1 MIHNLQ
7 ALMQNQYLWIC
18 YTNIHFAIE
27 YLYMISI
34 LHVWLIDRLTN
45 CINKRINQLI
55 YGWKTILYLC
65 SKYQFKYYF
74 QNQRICILLLG
85 YHMFSYIFNQSFT
98 HVFDSCMNDWRIG
111 SMPIVQAIFIISLTN
126 NNANNNIIV
135 NEYQNRWLIMKI
147 NICVQK
153 QCLEQKWNEMMSS
166 NSNKKEWMNDNMS
179 SNTNQ

>member
-1 MIHNLQ
+1 
-7 ALMQNQYLWIC
+7 MQNQYLWIC

-74 QNQRICILLLG
+74 QNQRIGILLLG
-85 YHMFSYIFNQSFT
+85 YHMFSYTFNQSFT
-98 HVFDSCMNDWRIG
+98 HIFDSCMNDWRIG
-111 SMPIVQAIFIISLTN
+111 SMPIVKAILIISLTN
-126 NNANNNIIV
+126 NNANNNNIV
-135 NEYQNRWLIMKI
+135 NEHHNCWLIMRI
-147 NICVQK
+147 GIYVFNSNV
-153 QCLEQKWNEMMSS
+153 WNRYEIMSS
-166 NSNKKEWMNDNMS
+166 NSNNEWANDNMS
-179 SNTNQ
+179 NITNQ